1 MNKKNVAVG
10 IGLAAAASAGYYF
23 FGSKNAAK
31 HRAQSATWAKDM
43 KRDVVKKAK
52 TLKKLDERAYKAMVD
67 EAMRAYVTM
76 KSVDKK
82 DVRAAA
88 QELKEGWEHVREEVA
103 RSAKKTGRTVKA
115 SAKKATKA
123 IKGKTK

>member
-31 HRAQSATWAKDM
+31 HRAKSAVWAKEM

-82 DVRAAA
+82 DVQAAA
-88 QELKEGWEHVREEVA
+88 KELKEGWEHIRAEVA
-103 RSAKKTGRTVKA
+103 RTAKRGARTARSSVKKA
-115 SAKKATKA
+115 SRAV
-123 IKGKTK
+123 KGKSK